1 MNVLYAPSTQVEAF
15 FEGQSNVYKDAPVNF
30 ASKKSDIKE
39 AGTARNNVADASRSI
54 GTFAG
59 EFFTTTTI
67 NGLGL
72 NSTSDTLDWVDEL
85 DPPIKAEYDAINQR
99 LEFTVDRTVLGTGTD
114 SNFNSFTLYGRA
126 TATDL
131 KWFRHSVNR

>member
-1 MNVLYAPSTQVEAF
+1 M
-15 FEGQSNVYKDAPVNF
+15 YKDAPVNF
-30 ASKKSDIKE
+30 ASKSDIKE
-39 AGTARNNVADASRSI
+39 AGTENNVADAMKHC
-54 GTFAG
+54 TFAG

-72 NSTSDTLDWVDEL
+72 NSTSDTLDWVDEQ

-114 SNFNSFTLYGRA
+114 GNFNSFTYGRA
-126 TATDL
+126 TAADSMTWAFSQSMTHL
-131 KWFRHSVNR
+131 LY